1 MYNKRLLRLGTP
13 IAIGLVMAHN
23 THDRLFAPPL
33 ASDPSTLP
41 QGEPRPLADQLLEL
55 YEHRARTGDSGPLR
69 RAVANVRCNL
79 LASPK
84 VAAMILETA
93 IPHIDLDGA
102 EYLIAELGLDKEE
115 V

>member
-1 MYNKRLLRLGTP
+1 
-13 IAIGLVMAHN
+13 MAHD

-33 ASDPSTLP
+33 ASDPSELP
-41 QGEPRPLADQLLEL
+41 EGEPRPLAEQLLEL
-55 YEHRARTGDSGPLR
+55 YEHRARTGDDGPLR
-69 RAVANVRCNL
+69 RGVLAMRRNL

-84 VAAMILETA
+84 VAAMFLAEA

-102 EYLIAELGLDKEE
+102 EWLIVELGLDAEE